1 MALCSVFVFI
11 SLLALGTAS
20 ANNSAISIRSLDET
34 RPTVIPLPLPTTVPP
49 LPVATPTIVVV
60 ADSPKVV
67 DPGGHIQLDV
77 VITDVKMLNLKA
89 LVQWQGPKGEWHDVE
104 GWQSVLILSSTTS
117 STTWWVAPAD
127 FSKGPFRWALYRFN
141 RAQLNYVSERF
152 WLPQSAGDWVRVQI
166 HP

>member
-104 GWQSVLILSSTTS
+104 GWQSVLTS
-117 STTWWVAPAD
+117 PNITWWVAPAD
-127 FSKGPFRWALYRFN
+127 FGKGPFRWALYCVN
-141 RAQLNYVSERF
+141 RTQPNYVSERF